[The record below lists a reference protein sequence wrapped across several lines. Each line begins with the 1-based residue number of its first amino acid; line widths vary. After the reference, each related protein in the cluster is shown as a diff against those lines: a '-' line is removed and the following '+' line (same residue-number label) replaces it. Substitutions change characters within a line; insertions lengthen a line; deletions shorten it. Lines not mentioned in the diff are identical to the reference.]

1 MWPSKTISQFHPW
14 QMRLTE
20 GWLLGVLK
28 SFSQKTKI
36 TFICTKTF
44 SNILYTERP
53 AVKNV
58 FVAFKN
64 DFLIPPMKNASD
76 GGVTFGCAK
85 NIFPKTSNH
94 FHVHKNV
101 FKKIVYRKACSQK
114 RFCVYESDVDIFRND
129 LLVYTKTISRN

>member
-1 MWPSKTISQFHPW
+1 MGCHEAKIIFQYHKSISHQKVLFVAFKIDFLKT
-14 QMRLTE
+14 
-20 GWLLGVLK
+20 
-28 SFSQKTKI
+28 QK
-36 TFICTKTF
+36 C
-44 SNILYTERP
+44 E
-53 AVKNV
+53 NV
-58 FVAFKN
+58 FVALKN
-64 DFLIPPMKNASD
+64 DFPISPMKNASD